1 MLLSPT
7 FILEV
12 NGFNFQLWQ
21 QVRGTVILPH
31 GAPKAVSVAVF
42 AEGAEAEE
50 AKAAG
55 ADIVG
60 GKELI
65 EEIASKELI
74 S

>member
-1 MLLSPT
+1 MNVKQL
-7 FILEV
+7 ILIRRYV
-12 NGFNFQLWQ
+12 CHLTIHIFQ
-21 QVRGTVILPH
+21 
-31 GAPKAVSVAVF
+31 AVTVAVF

-65 EEIASKELI
+65 EEIASNELI
-74 S
+74 SFSKQFC